1 MNYSKKEINKNIEKE
16 ILRLNQR
23 LGLLVK
29 ISKNYSLIRLFVFI
43 SSVLFFLSFYLS
55 NYKTTAT
62 VIASLLGIVFLVLMH
77 NHSKVEKSIK
87 RFKIYIKIKKEEL
100 ARSELDWESIPIL
113 DSSVLCNPSYVEQ
126 DLNITENNG
135 ILQLISRGVSHSS
148 VKILREWLS
157 SENSEIE
164 NIIHRQK
171 IVEELKKLR
180 RFREKLLLTTRLT
193 LTKNLAKI
201 ELSEWIK
208 KSSIKKGLKF
218 YTIFLFILAI
228 INISVIFAWAFG
240 VLNYFYYQLLLTYI
254 FFYYAGYNYVKNL
267 KDVSE
272 FLYDEVGKY
281 SSIFKFIEKYNYSR
295 NNSVKSLLQP
305 FLNAESSPSKE
316 LKKINLT
323 IEILNLGKNPFV
335 WFFLICIIP
344 LDYLLSI
351 RVEKFKESIKTD
363 FPIWLNTW
371 HNLEAYCSLAG
382 FAFLNPNYK
391 FPELNES
398 TQLIE
403 AKNLGHPLIKYDCK
417 IENDFSISDNSLTN
431 IITGSNMSGKST
443 FLRTIGCNILLAN
456 AGSVVNAEK
465 FIISKFNLF
474 TCIKVSDSVVDGISY
489 FYSEVKRLKE
499 IISLIKETNAN
510 SLVLIDEIYKGTN
523 NIERVIGSKAL
534 IKYFSSKNI
543 YSVVSTHD
551 LELVKIAD
559 ELNKVKNYHFKELIL
574 ENKMIF
580 DFKLKEGPCP
590 TTNAL
595 KIMQQEGL
603 PT

>member
-1 MNYSKKEINKNIEKE
+1 MLNSKEKINSNIKKEILKLDSKLESLIS
-16 ILRLNQR
+16 
-23 LGLLVK
+23 
-29 ISKNYSLIRLFVFI
+29 ISKNYSLIRLFIFI
-43 SSVLFFLSFYLS
+43 IITISFLGLYIY
-55 NYKTTAT
+55 NYKTSASL
-62 VIASLLGIVFLVLMH
+62 IASVLSVVFLLLMH
-77 NHSKVEKSIK
+77 YHSKVEKSIK
-87 RFKIYIKIKKEEL
+87 RFIMYIQIKKEEL
-100 ARSELDWESIPIL
+100 ARSELDWESIPLL
-113 DSSVLCNPSYVEQ
+113 DNGVVCNPSYVEQ
-126 DLNITENNG
+126 DLNITEKNG

-148 VKILREWLS
+148 INILREWLS
-157 SENSEIE
+157 PKNSETE
-164 NIIHRQK
+164 STTNRQK
-171 IVEELKKLR
+171 IVKELKRLR
-180 RFREKLLLTTRLT
+180 RFREKLMLTTRLSI
-193 LTKNLAKI
+193 TKNLVKI
-201 ELSEWIK
+201 DISEWIK
-208 KSSIKKGLKF
+208 NSSIKKGLKF

-228 INISVIFAWAFG
+228 INISLIFAWAFG
-240 VLNYFYYQLLLTYI
+240 VLNYFYYQLILVYL
-254 FFYYAGYNYVKNL
+254 FFYFAGYNYVKDL

-281 SSIFKFIEKYNYSR
+281 SSIFNFIEKYNYGR
-295 NNSVKSLLQP
+295 NNSLKSLLQP
-305 FLNAESSPSKE
+305 FLNSDSSPSKE

-323 IEILNLGKNPFV
+323 IEILNLGKNPII
-335 WFFLICIIP
+335 WFFLICIVP

-351 RVEKFKESIKTD
+351 KVEKFKESMKTD

-371 HNLEAYCSLAG
+371 YNLEAYCSLAG

-391 FPELNES
+391 FPDIKGDSELF
-398 TQLIE
+398 E
-403 AKNLGHPLIKYDCK
+403 AKNLGHPLIKYENR
-417 IENDFSISDNSLTN
+417 IENDFSISDTSLTN

-443 FLRTIGCNILLAN
+443 FLRTIGCNLLLAN
-456 AGSVVNAEK
+456 AGSVVNADK

-499 IISLIKETNAN
+499 IIEDIKDSNTN

-534 IKYFSSKNI
+534 IKYFSSENI
-543 YSVVSTHD
+543 YSIVSTHD

-595 KIMQQEGL
+595 KIMQLEGL